1 MRFANS
7 RPATAISCR
16 TTASP
21 PHTTCISTRRGSRM
35 NRRQLAVLVVALL
48 FVAGA
53 TRAFAGNDF
62 SSGNV
67 ISPNKYQGAG
77 KTLST
82 IDQEQLAVYRDQLEV
97 QQRAQQ
103 LRVYQG
109 SSRPVSPLNPSP
121 LPTNPAILSRNLFET
136 QSELDRINGLL
147 QSAHTAPFVAPM
159 PPSGSSG
166 IRPLGYHP

>member
-1 MRFANS
+1 M
-7 RPATAISCR
+7 PCR
-16 TTASP
+16 TSA
-21 PHTTCISTRRGSRM
+21 RRGSSM
-35 NRRQLAVLVVALL
+35 NRRQLTVLVVTLL
-48 FVAGA
+48 FVAGG

-67 ISPNKYQGAG
+67 ISPNKYRAAG

-82 IDQEQLAVYRDQLEV
+82 IEQQQLAIYRDQLEV

-103 LRVYQG
+103 LKLNQG
-109 SSRPVSPLNPSP
+109 SSRPVPPLNASP
-121 LPTNPAILSRNLFET
+121 LPANPAILSRNQFET

-147 QSAHTAPFVAPM
+147 QSAHAAPLVTPL